1 MKEKKIIYVLVYS
14 EWDGGGGDISENVIS
29 SLNIETIVAYKKD
42 LEDKSVVLLKALIT
56 MEDEKNNKLKPV
68 WKELHPIIQSLRQSN
83 AIKMDPDVRSKA
95 VAERARLTLITGEI
109 NSEYYKKK
117 DDLLNDLDMEYYIDD
132 PGTANFIIEE
142 LEVI

>member
-1 MKEKKIIYVLVYS
+1 MKKKIIYILVYN
-14 EWDGGGGDISENVIS
+14 EWDGGGGEISENIIS
-29 SLNIETIVAYKKD
+29 SLSMETIAAYKKD
-42 LEDKSVVLLKALIT
+42 LEDKSVVVQKALIT
-56 MEDEKNNKLKPV
+56 MEDEKNNKLKPL

-95 VAERARLTLITGEI
+95 VAERTRLTLITGEI
-109 NSEYYKKK
+109 HSEYYKKK

-132 PGTANFIIEE
+132 PGTSNFIIEE

>member
-1 MKEKKIIYVLVYS
+1 MKKKIIYILVYN

-29 SLNIETIVAYKKD
+29 SLSMETIAAYKKD
-42 LEDKSVVLLKALIT
+42 LEYKSVVIQKALIT
-56 MEDEKNNKLKPV
+56 MEDEKNNKLKPL

-95 VAERARLTLITGEI
+95 VAERTRLTLITGEI
-109 NSEYYKKK
+109 HSEYYKKK

-132 PGTANFIIEE
+132 PGTSNFIIEE